1 MNLSH
6 PWMLHFLWL
15 LPLVVLVF
23 VVRGRKVRQS
33 LIRFA
38 DPALLNRLTGQGP
51 GGMRAI
57 KPILTICALGFML
70 IALAGPRWGSHYQ
83 EVVQKGV
90 DIMLLVDVSPSM
102 LVQDVKPDR
111 LERARREIS
120 DFIRVVQG
128 DRVGL
133 VAFSGA
139 AFVQCPLTLDYGAL
153 NLFLNAL
160 SPELIPAPGT
170 DLGAALRTGM
180 SAFDPKAETDKVMIL
195 ITDGEDNEAKG
206 VEAAREAAAKGIK
219 IFVFGIGDPSGGPIP
234 QQEGKGGFKKDR
246 DGNMILSK
254 LDEQEL
260 QQIASITGG
269 RYVRA
274 VSGDLDLD
282 LLYFDGVKSSTHAST
297 VKSGK
302 IRVFE
307 ERFYLFVLAAFFI
320 LLFEGFLHGMG
331 NRSVRSR
338 GGRPAFISLSFF
350 LISGYLLFSLFGWI
364 APVFGSEDPDELYRE
379 GKFKEAEELY
389 GKSDMDNPKDLRF
402 RYNRGCAGYQGS
414 DYKGAMAAF
423 SSVYRRTQ
431 DKEMQ
436 YKAVF
441 NAGNTAFKQ
450 GDFSTAAQ
458 YFKQAIQLQPE
469 SENAKFNLELTLKEI
484 QKQKKSEEKKGGD
497 SSKDQKNKKQK
508 QEQEKNEKDG
518 EKNSSTNQDK
528 KGGSEKEEQQK
539 REESGDRDQDKG
551 SAEKDKT
558 EQQQGREQEK
568 NEKKQDLSGDLQARN
583 APPESKS
590 ENDGT
595 KPETGIHFEIKGRG
609 HAGQCERRS
618 DPNHGASASGT
629 GGVPSEIGKGLVI

>member
-1 MNLSH
+1 MNLAH

-15 LPLVVLVF
+15 LPLTVLVF
-23 VVRGRKVRQS
+23 VFRGRKVRQS
-33 LIRFA
+33 LEKFA
-38 DPALLNRLTGQGP
+38 DPQLLTRLTGQGA

-57 KPILTICALGFML
+57 RPILTISALGCML

-83 EVVQKGV
+83 EVIQKGV
-90 DIMLLVDVSPSM
+90 DIVLLVDVSPSM

-139 AFVQCPLTLDYGAL
+139 AFIQCPLTLDYGAL

-160 SPELIPAPGT
+160 SPDLIPAPGT
-170 DLGAALRTGM
+170 DLGEALKVGM

-195 ITDGEDNEAKG
+195 ITDGEDNEEKG
-206 VEAAREAAAKGIK
+206 VQAAREAAAKAIK

-234 QQEGKGGFKKDR
+234 QQEGKGGFKKDT

-260 QQIASITGG
+260 QEIASITGG

-302 IRVFE
+302 IKVFE
-307 ERFYLFVLAAFFI
+307 ERFTLFVLAAFVI
-320 LLFEGFLHGMG
+320 LLFEGFLHNMG
-331 NRSVRSR
+331 KKSSFSGKGLRI
-338 GGRPAFISLSFF
+338 FILSLFF
-350 LISGYLLFSLFGWI
+350 LMPVFPSCNMAGWV
-364 APVFGSEDPDELYRE
+364 APVFGSEDPDELYRN
-379 GKFKEAEELY
+379 GKFKEAEALY
-389 GKSDMDNPKDLRF
+389 EKSDMDNPKDLRF

-423 SSVYRRTQ
+423 SSVYKRSQ
-431 DKEMQ
+431 DKETQ

-450 GDFSTAAQ
+450 GDFPAAAQ
-458 YFKQAIQLQPE
+458 YFKQAIQLKPE
-469 SENAKFNLELTLKEI
+469 GENAKFNLELTLKEI
-484 QKQKKSEEKKGGD
+484 QKQKKSEEKKEGD
-497 SSKDQKNKKQK
+497 SSKDQKNKNRKNKDQEDK
-508 QEQEKNEKDG
+508 GQEQKKEEKEKDG
-518 EKNSSTNQDK
+518 EKEIF
-528 KGGSEKEEQQK
+528 GGPGE
-539 REESGDRDQDKG
+539 
-551 SAEKDKT
+551 
-558 EQQQGREQEK
+558 
-568 NEKKQDLSGDLQARN
+568 
-583 APPESKS
+583 
-590 ENDGT
+590 
-595 KPETGIHFEIKGRG
+595 
-609 HAGQCERRS
+609 ERR
-618 DPNHGASASGT
+618 
-629 GGVPSEIGKGLVI
+629 LR

>member
-15 LPLVVLVF
+15 LPLTVLVF
-23 VVRGRKVRQS
+23 VFRGRKVRQS
-33 LIRFA
+33 LEKFA
-38 DPALLNRLTGQGP
+38 DPPLLTRLTGDGSE
-51 GGMRAI
+51 GMRAI
-57 KPILTICALGFML
+57 RPILTISALGFML

-83 EVVQKGV
+83 EVTQKGV
-90 DIMLLVDVSPSM
+90 DIVLLVDVSPSM

-128 DRVGL
+128 DRVAL

-139 AFVQCPLTLDYGAL
+139 AFIQCPLTLDYGAL

-160 SPELIPAPGT
+160 SPELIPVPGT
-170 DLGAALRTGM
+170 DLGEALKVGM

-206 VEAAREAAAKGIK
+206 VQAAREAAAKGIK

-234 QQEGKGGFKKDR
+234 QQEGKGGFKKDA

-254 LDEQEL
+254 LDEQAL
-260 QQIASITGG
+260 QEIASLTGG

-297 VKSGK
+297 LKSGK
-302 IRVFE
+302 IKIFE
-307 ERFYLFVLAAFFI
+307 EKFYLFVLAAFVI
-320 LLFEGFLHGMG
+320 LLFEGFLHNMG
-331 NRSVRSR
+331 KKSSFSGKRLRI
-338 GGRPAFISLSFF
+338 FILSFF
-350 LISGYLLFSLFGWI
+350 FLMPVFLSSSMAGWV
-364 APVFGSEDPDELYRE
+364 APVFGSENPDELYRK
-379 GKFKEAEELY
+379 GKFKEAEALY
-389 GKSDMDNPKDLRF
+389 EKSDMDNPKDLRF

-423 SSVYRRTQ
+423 SSVYKRSQ

-450 GDFSTAAQ
+450 GDFSAAVQ

-484 QKQKKSEEKKGGD
+484 QKQKKSEEKKEGD
-497 SSKDQKNKKQK
+497 SSKDQKNKG
-508 QEQEKNEKDG
+508 QEKKNQENKAQEPQKEADGENKASAEQDKKRDSDKEKEQKRGDSG
-518 EKNSSTNQDK
+518 EKNGPEQRREPEK
-528 KGGSEKEEQQK
+528 KE
-539 REESGDRDQDKG
+539 D
-551 SAEKDKT
+551 
-558 EQQQGREQEK
+558 
-568 NEKKQDLSGDLQARN
+568 KQDLSGELQAQN
-583 APPESKS
+583 APAESKS
-590 ENDGT
+590 KDDG
-595 KPETGIHFEIKGRG
+595 KKSETASMSISKAEAMLDNVKEDRTRLMELQLQERG
-609 HAGQCERRS
+609 VSQ
-618 DPNHGASASGT
+618 PKSG
-629 GGVPSEIGKGLVI
+629 KDW

>member
-1 MNLSH
+1 MNLAH

-15 LPLVVLVF
+15 LPLTVLVF
-23 VVRGRKVRQS
+23 IFRGRRVRQS
-33 LIRFA
+33 LEKFA
-38 DPALLNRLTGQGP
+38 DPQLLTRLTGEGP

-57 KPILTICALGFML
+57 RPILTISALGFML

-83 EVVQKGV
+83 EVIQKGV
-90 DIMLLVDVSPSM
+90 DIVLLVDVSPSM

-120 DFIRVVQG
+120 DFIGVVQG

-139 AFVQCPLTLDYGAL
+139 AFIQCPLTLDYGAL

-160 SPELIPAPGT
+160 SPDLIPAPGT
-170 DLGAALRTGM
+170 DLGEALKVGM

-206 VEAAREAAAKGIK
+206 VQAAREAAARGIK

-234 QQEGKGGFKKDR
+234 QQEGKGGFKKDT

-254 LDEQEL
+254 LDEEQLRE
-260 QQIASITGG
+260 IASITGG

-302 IRVFE
+302 IKVFE
-307 ERFYLFVLAAFFI
+307 ERFTLFVLAAFVI
-320 LLFEGFLHGMG
+320 LLFEGFLRNMG
-331 NRSVRSR
+331 KKSPFSGKGLRI
-338 GGRPAFISLSFF
+338 FILCLFF
-350 LISGYLLFSLFGWI
+350 LMPVFLSCNMAGWV
-364 APVFGSEDPDELYRE
+364 APVFGSEDPDELYRN
-379 GKFKEAEELY
+379 GKFKEAEVLY
-389 GKSDMDNPKDLRF
+389 EKSDMDNPKDLRF

-423 SSVYRRTQ
+423 SSVYKRTQ

-441 NAGNTAFKQ
+441 NAGNTAFKE
-450 GDFSTAAQ
+450 GDFSMAAQ
-458 YFKQAIQLQPE
+458 YFKQAIQLKTD

-484 QKQKKSEEKKGGD
+484 QKQKKSEEKKEGD
-497 SSKDQKNKKQK
+497 SSKDQKNMDQKNKKQEDK
-508 QEQEKNEKDG
+508 GQEKQKEKKEREG
-518 EKNSSTNQDK
+518 EKESSADQGK
-528 KGGSEKEEQQK
+528 KSGSEKEKEQK
-539 REESGDRDQDKG
+539 KAD
-551 SAEKDKT
+551 SAEKK
-558 EQQQGREQEK
+558 EQKQGREP
-568 NEKKQDLSGDLQARN
+568 EKKEDKQNLSGDLQAQN
-583 APPESKS
+583 APSESKS
-590 ENDGT
+590 KDDE
-595 KPETGIHFEIKGRG
+595 KKSETASMSISKAEAMLDNVKEDRTRLMELQLQERG
-609 HAGQCERRS
+609 VLR
-618 DPNHGASASGT
+618 PKSG
-629 GGVPSEIGKGLVI
+629 KDW

>member
-15 LPLVVLVF
+15 LPLAVLAF

-33 LIRFA
+33 LERFA
-38 DPALLNRLTGQGP
+38 DPELLNRLIGEGS

-57 KPILTICALGFML
+57 KPVLWITALGFML

-120 DFIRVVQG
+120 DFIKVVQG

-160 SPELIPAPGT
+160 SPGLIPAPGT
-170 DLGAALRTGM
+170 DLGAAIETGM
-180 SAFDPKAETDKVMIL
+180 SAFDPEAETDKVIIL
-195 ITDGEDNEAKG
+195 ITDGEDNEAGG
-206 VEAAREAAAKGIK
+206 VQAAREAAAKGIK

-234 QQEGKGGFKKDR
+234 QQEGKGGFRKDK

-254 LDEQEL
+254 LDEQDL
-260 QQIASITGG
+260 QEIASITGG

-282 LLYFDGVKSSTHAST
+282 LLYFDGVKLSTEAT
-297 VKSGK
+297 TLKSGK
-302 IRVFE
+302 IKVFE
-307 ERFYLFVLAAFFI
+307 ERFYLFVLVAFVS
-320 LLFEGFLHGMG
+320 LLLEGFIQIMG
-331 NRSVRSR
+331 KKSPLSR
-338 GGRPAFISLSFF
+338 KGRRFF
-350 LISGYLLFSLFGWI
+350 LFSVYFLAPVFIPLIMAGWS

-379 GKFKEAEELY
+379 GRFKEAEKLY

-423 SSVYRRTQ
+423 SSVYRRAQ
-431 DKEMQ
+431 NKEMQ

-441 NAGNTAFKQ
+441 NAANTAFKQ
-450 GDFSTAAQ
+450 GDFGTATE
-458 YFKQAIQLQPE
+458 YFKQAIRLKPD
-469 SENAKFNLELTLKEI
+469 SENAKFNLELALREI
-484 QKQKKSEEKKGGD
+484 AKQKEQEKQAGDDSSKEQENKGQESSKEEKKG
-497 SSKDQKNKKQK
+497 
-508 QEQEKNEKDG
+508 KDG
-518 EKNSSTNQDK
+518 EKKGGPEKEKEKKKDPSGEQDK
-528 KGGSEKEEQQK
+528 KEGSSEKGK
-539 REESGDRDQDKG
+539 ND
-551 SAEKDKT
+551 
-558 EQQQGREQEK
+558 QQGRGE
-568 NEKKQDLSGDLQARN
+568 EKKEDKKDLSGDLQAKN
-583 APPESKS
+583 APSESKKEDEEANAEPVS
-590 ENDGT
+590 ISRSKAEAMLDNVKEDRT
-595 KPETGIHFEIKGRG
+595 RLMELQLQERG
-609 HAGQCERRS
+609 AAR
-618 DPNHGASASGT
+618 PASG
-629 GGVPSEIGKGLVI
+629 KDW

>member
-15 LPLVVLVF
+15 LPLTVLVF

-33 LIRFA
+33 LQRFA
-38 DPALLNRLTGQGP
+38 DPQLLNRLTGQGS

-57 KPILTICALGFML
+57 KPILTICALGCML

-90 DIMLLVDVSPSM
+90 DIVLLVDVSPSM

-153 NLFLNAL
+153 DLFLNAL
-160 SPELIPAPGT
+160 GPELIPAPGT

-195 ITDGEDNEAKG
+195 ITDGEDNEGKG
-206 VEAAREAAAKGIK
+206 VAAAREAAAKGIK

-234 QQEGKGGFKKDR
+234 QQEGKGGFKKDKE
-246 DGNMILSK
+246 GNMVLSK

-260 QQIASITGG
+260 REIASITGG

-302 IRVFE
+302 IKVFE
-307 ERFYLFVLAAFFI
+307 ERFYLFVLAAFVI

-331 NRSVRSR
+331 NRSARPR
-338 GGRPAFISLSFF
+338 RGRPV
-350 LISGYLLFSLFGWI
+350 LILLPFVLMSVSLLFGPVGWVGS
-364 APVFGSEDPDELYRE
+364 AFGSEEPDELYRE

-423 SSVYRRTQ
+423 SSVYRRTK

-450 GDFSTAAQ
+450 GEFPAAAD
-458 YFKQAIQLQPE
+458 YFKQALRLRPE
-469 SENAKFNLELTLKEI
+469 SENAKINLELTLREI
-484 QKQKKSEEKKGGD
+484 AKQKEREEKEGRD
-497 SSKDQKNKKQK
+497 SSKDQENKGSEQK
-508 QEQEKNEKDG
+508 KEKNEKDG
-518 EKNSSTNQDK
+518 GKNSPANRDEKKDAGKEGEK
-528 KGGSEKEEQQK
+528 KGED
-539 REESGDRDQDKG
+539 SGERDKDKG
-551 SAEKDKT
+551 SAEKE
-558 EQQQGREQEK
+558 EQKQDGKQEK
-568 NEKKQDLSGDLQARN
+568 KEGKQDLSGDLQARN
-583 APPESKS
+583 APSESKS
-590 ENDGT
+590 EDDGK
-595 KPETGIHFEIKGRG
+595 KPETVSIS
-609 HAGQCERRS
+609 RS
-618 DPNHGASASGT
+618 KAEAMLDNVKEDRSRLMELQIQEQGASRPKSG
-629 GGVPSEIGKGLVI
+629 KDW